1 MIVYVALLRGINVG
15 GNNMISM
22 KALKG
27 SFERLGFTDVSTYI
41 NSGNIL
47 FKSKSADARKL
58 EATIEKM
65 LVAEYKLGCK
75 VVVRSAEEMAR
86 LIEKLP
92 KSWADDKEWRYNV
105 IFLRHAVDS
114 KDVIKSFNPTPDIEY
129 VLYVPGTLLWS
140 ARAAD
145 WLRTSMQKLPRQKI
159 FQEITV
165 RNLNTTRKLHALL
178 QAMSNRESA
187 IGNQQSAIRKKQ
199 SEGPQG
205 PRPAR
210 ARRS

>member
-27 SFERLGFTDVSTYI
+27 SFERLGFSDVSTYI

-58 EATIEKM
+58 EVKIEKM
-65 LVAEYKLGCK
+65 LVAEYDLGCK
-75 VVVRSAEEMAR
+75 VVVRSADEMAR
-86 LIEKLP
+86 LVDKLP
-92 KSWADDKEWRYNV
+92 ANWGDDKEWRDNV
-105 IFLRHAVDS
+105 IFLRHAIDS
-114 KDVIKSFNPTPDIEY
+114 KDTIKSFAPRSDIEQ

-145 WLRTSMQKLPRQKI
+145 FERTSMQKLPRQKI
-159 FQEITV
+159 FQEMTV
-165 RNLNTTRKLHALL
+165 RNVNTTRKLHALMK
-178 QAMSNRESA
+178 AMTLDR
-187 IGNQQSAIRKKQ
+187 
-199 SEGPQG
+199 
-205 PRPAR
+205 
-210 ARRS
+210 